1 MARDGMGLMRRD
13 KLKGRD
19 GMGWDGMKRKGW
31 KWRDGKGGIR
41 WNVMGWDR
49 RGIYRNLSS
58 GGLLFLSRGKG
69 KPSRFSTFNI
79 R

>member
-1 MARDGMGLMRRD
+1 
-13 KLKGRD
+13 
-19 GMGWDGMKRKGW
+19 MKRKGW
-31 KWRDGKGGIR
+31 KWRDGKGGIG